1 MIAVKLSVQQLI
13 EALSRLS
20 EKEKIR
26 VREALNTDFEIADTE
41 LEELLNRKRDF
52 QAGRVS
58 SRPWAEIRRNYDR
71 V

>member
-13 EALSRLS
+13 EALSGLS